1 MSLME
6 ETGDKQAAESKMC
19 LATQRYRMG
28 SNK

>member
-1 MSLME
+1 ME

-19 LATQRYRMG
+19 LATQRYKMG